1 MQKPR
6 PVNTL
11 KNQIE
16 QQSKPDVLASGWD
29 VEIESSIQRIGQGRR
44 GDDEEPPIPSSELIL
59 QAQSRLRII
68 EEDRDA
74 LSQQAVQLQIQLD
87 RERKSRH
94 ASQEVLSHCSRSVS
108 ERRETGEE
116 QARRDADTLAKLRA
130 EEAKLRAELEAAE
143 RAPAASHAED
153 VLSSLRQRAEEAEA
167 AAAQRQAVLRKAQE
181 ELLTRL
187 AVTLKVLQ
195 LQKAQAAAQEAR
207 RDRVHAAQAEAL
219 RFVVAA
225 RAEEMQRAEA
235 RRALARRAEALLD
248 GAAMRAREVGGA
260 QAAAEALARSLRGD
274 AETLRRAE
282 EGLSLDFA
290 AAERERLLHDY
301 VLRELAAET
310 AASASGA
317 GGAGP
322 AGSLADAMQ
331 GLWDQV
337 AAGGPGSSSPE
348 HPWA

>member
-1 MQKPR
+1 ML
-6 PVNTL
+6 N
-11 KNQIE
+11 
-16 QQSKPDVLASGWD
+16 
-29 VEIESSIQRIGQGRR
+29 
-44 GDDEEPPIPSSELIL
+44 
-59 QAQSRLRII
+59 
-68 EEDRDA
+68 
-74 LSQQAVQLQIQLD
+74 QQAVQLQIQLD

-94 ASQEVLSHCSRSVS
+94 ASQEILSHCSRSVS
-108 ERRETGEE
+108 EQREAAQA
-116 QARRDADTLAKLRA
+116 QARRDTDTIAKLRA

-167 AAAQRQAVLRKAQE
+167 AAALRHAALRKAQE

-207 RDRVHAAQAEAL
+207 RERVHAAQAEAL
-219 RFVVAA
+219 RHVAAA
-225 RAEEMQRAEA
+225 RAEEARRAEA

-248 GAAMRAREVGGA
+248 AAAQRAREVGGA

-301 VLRELAAET
+301 VLRELDADT
-310 AASASGA
+310 SAA
-317 GGAGP
+317 GGAAAP
-322 AGSLADAMQ
+322 AGGLADAML

-337 AAGGPGSSSPE
+337 SVGGPGSGPE